1 MDQPQEELPQ
11 LISIA
16 WLMPYTFLF
25 HSFPLLI
32 TLGLLFG
39 DLFALLLLLMR
50 ISRSWFLKIKICH
63 FENHENNILLMM
75 CLLCTTSRSRR

>member
-1 MDQPQEELPQ
+1 MFEPTNEKLTAMVDQPQEELPQ

-16 WLMPYTFLF
+16 WLMPYTFIS

-39 DLFALLLLLMR
+39 DLFAP
-50 ISRSWFLKIKICH
+50 
-63 FENHENNILLMM
+63 
-75 CLLCTTSRSRR
+75 SRRLEKRTITCGRIYI